1 MYNFNLNKDE
11 EIIKVF
17 DDVLIR
23 QEGNEKVTTIALTN
37 KRVPFLD
44 YLIENEGLEVLR
56 IARGMNYIKYKEV
69 YYQINLNDIESI
81 IKDKFYKVI
90 LKNKNS
96 FEFDKG
102 ELYSLLEQVI
112 KQLENKVKKM
122 SVLWQMTLYVL

>member
-1 MYNFNLNKDE
+1 MHNFNLNKDK

-37 KRVPFLD
+37 KRVLFLD

-112 KQLENKVKKM
+112 K
-122 SVLWQMTLYVL
+122 

>member
-17 DDVLIR
+17 DGVLIR
-23 QEGNEKVTTIALTN
+23 QKGNEKVTTIALTN
-37 KRVPFLD
+37 KRVLFLD
-44 YLIENEGLEVLR
+44 YLIENEGLGVLR

-112 KQLENKVKKM
+112 K
-122 SVLWQMTLYVL
+122 

>member
-1 MYNFNLNKDE
+1 MYNFNLNKDK

-37 KRVPFLD
+37 KRVLFLD

-112 KQLENKVKKM
+112 K
-122 SVLWQMTLYVL
+122 

>member
-1 MYNFNLNKDE
+1 MYNFDLKKEE

-23 QEGNEKVTTIALTN
+23 QGGNEKVTTIALTN
-37 KRVPFLD
+37 KRVLFLD

-69 YYQINLNDIESI
+69 YYQINLSDIESI

-90 LKNKNS
+90 LKSKKS
-96 FEFDKG
+96 FEFDKD

-112 KQLENKVKKM
+112 K
-122 SVLWQMTLYVL
+122 

>member
-1 MYNFNLNKDE
+1 
-11 EIIKVF
+11 
-17 DDVLIR
+17 
-23 QEGNEKVTTIALTN
+23 
-37 KRVPFLD
+37 
-44 YLIENEGLEVLR
+44 
-56 IARGMNYIKYKEV
+56 MNYIKYKEV

>member
-23 QEGNEKVTTIALTN
+23 QEGNEKVTTIALPN
-37 KRVPFLD
+37 KRVLFLD

-112 KQLENKVKKM
+112 K
-122 SVLWQMTLYVL
+122 

>member
-37 KRVPFLD
+37 KRVLFLD

-56 IARGMNYIKYKEV
+56 IARGMNYIK
-69 YYQINLNDIESI
+69 
-81 IKDKFYKVI
+81 
-90 LKNKNS
+90 
-96 FEFDKG
+96 
-102 ELYSLLEQVI
+102 
-112 KQLENKVKKM
+112 
-122 SVLWQMTLYVL
+122 

>member
-1 MYNFNLNKDE
+1 MYNFNLNKDK

-69 YYQINLNDIESI
+69 YYQINLNDIERI

-112 KQLENKVKKM
+112 K
-122 SVLWQMTLYVL
+122 

>member
-23 QEGNEKVTTIALTN
+23 QEGDEKVTTIALTN
-37 KRVPFLD
+37 KRVLFLD

-112 KQLENKVKKM
+112 K
-122 SVLWQMTLYVL
+122 